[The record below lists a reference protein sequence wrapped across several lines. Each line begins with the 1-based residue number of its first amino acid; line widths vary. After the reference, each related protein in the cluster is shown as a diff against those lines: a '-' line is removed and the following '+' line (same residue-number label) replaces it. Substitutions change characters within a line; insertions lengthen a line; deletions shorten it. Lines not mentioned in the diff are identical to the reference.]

1 MRHFFYPESIA
12 VFGVSDRPSNLA
24 KSIVGNLFRF
34 GFRGDVFPIGNH
46 EGVIEGKRIFT
57 DLAQVERVPD
67 LAVLLVPA
75 SRIPATLDACGAKG
89 TRHVIIESA
98 GFTELGEDKRG
109 LENEILGIAS
119 KWGIT
124 LQGPNCFGAMN
135 MENGVIL
142 PFFGLDPGSVK
153 AGGASFIGQ
162 SGGIYYDTS
171 ILCSVERV
179 GLNKLASIG
188 NKLSL
193 NENDFL
199 EYLISDAGTKVI
211 GMYLEDFS
219 EGRRLMELATRTHKP
234 IVLVKGNRSRGSREI
249 AHFHT
254 TALAGDD
261 QTADAAMAQAGVHRV
276 RNLRE
281 MIDGLK
287 IFSLPPLK
295 GPNLAIVTRSGGHGV
310 LSADG
315 VERYGFK
322 LARFP
327 EALMDKIGEN
337 KAHVIKMTNPLD
349 VGDIY
354 DMSTYPGIVEMML
367 REEGIDGVV
376 FVSAHSA
383 ESENVHIERLIREAA
398 AMSPL
403 YGKPVVL
410 CMVSSRD
417 RWFALKEAADIPV
430 FSDVDDALYALSWS
444 LAHSRYQVE
453 KGLTGP
459 WTCGGAQ
466 KNGSSG
472 GSVIMDPGETFAL
485 LERHGLPVAAYII
498 AASGRE
504 ATSAAERLGY
514 PVAVKI
520 ASPNLL
526 HKTEKGAVAL
536 DLRDAKAVRQ
546 AISRMEGQRY
556 LVQKMAQPGYE
567 VIVGGRQDREFG
579 PVVVF
584 GLGGIFVELLRDT
597 SIRVAPIDG
606 KTALDMIAQVKG
618 AEILR
623 GFRGKP
629 PADTRALSDI
639 LVAVSRLLVG
649 NASIRNIDM
658 NPVIVGEEGTG
669 CMVVDAKMEVTVASA
684 RQL

>member
-34 GFRGDVFPIGNH
+34 GFRGDVFPMGNN
-46 EGVIEGKRIFT
+46 EGSIEGKRIFT

-75 SRIPATLDACGAKG
+75 SQIPAILDACGRKG
-89 TRHVIIESA
+89 TRRVIIESA
-98 GFTELGEDKRG
+98 GFTEFGEDKRG
-109 LENEILGIAS
+109 LENEILSIAS

-124 LQGPNCFGAMN
+124 LQGPNCFGVMN

-142 PFFGLDPGSVK
+142 PFFALDPGSMK
-153 AGGASFIGQ
+153 TGGASFIGQ
-162 SGGIYYDTS
+162 SGGIFYDTS
-171 ILCSVERV
+171 MLCSVERV

-188 NKLSL
+188 NKLNL

-199 EYLISDAGTKVI
+199 EYLISDEGTKVI
-211 GMYLEDFS
+211 GIYLENFS
-219 EGRRLMELATRTHKP
+219 DGRRLMELASGTDKP
-234 IVLVKGNRSRGSREI
+234 LVLVKGNRGRGSREI

-310 LSADG
+310 LAADA
-315 VERYGFK
+315 VERYGFR
-322 LARFP
+322 LARFS
-327 EALMDKIGEN
+327 EALKDKIGEN
-337 KAHVIKMTNPLD
+337 KAHIIRLTNPLD
-349 VGDIY
+349 IGDIY

-367 REEGIDGVV
+367 REDGIDGVV
-376 FVSAHSA
+376 FVSAHSD
-383 ESENVHIERLIREAA
+383 ESDNAQIERLIREAA
-398 AMSPL
+398 CMSPL

-459 WTCGGAQ
+459 WTGGGAE
-466 KNGSSG
+466 KNGSPG

-485 LERHGLPVAAYII
+485 LERHGLPVAAYAI
-498 AASGRE
+498 AASSQE
-504 ATSAAERLGY
+504 AAGAAEGLGY

-526 HKTEKGAVAL
+526 HKTEDGAVAL
-536 DLRDAKAVRQ
+536 HLKDAGAVRK
-546 AISRMEGQRY
+546 AISRMEGERY

-579 PVVVF
+579 PVVIF

-597 SIRVAPIDG
+597 SIRVAPIDK
-606 KTALDMIAQVKG
+606 KTARDMIAQVRG
-618 AEILR
+618 AAILR

-629 PADTRALSDI
+629 PADTEGLSDI
-639 LVAVSRLLVG
+639 LVAVSRLLAG
-649 NASIRNIDM
+649 NASIRNIDI
-658 NPVIVGEEGTG
+658 NPVIVGERETG
-669 CMVVDAKMEVTVASA
+669 CTVVDAKIEVAG
-684 RQL
+684 

>member
-1 MRHFFYPESIA
+1 MRHFFYPQSIA

-24 KSIVGNLFRF
+24 KSIVGNLFLF
-34 GFRGDVFPIGNH
+34 GFRGDIFPIGNH
-46 EGVIEGKRIFT
+46 EGEIEGKRIFT
-57 DLAQVERVPD
+57 DLSQVERVPE

-75 SRIPATLDACGAKG
+75 SQIPAILDACGRKG

-98 GFTELGEDKRG
+98 GFTELSEDKKG
-109 LENEILGIAS
+109 LENEILSIAS

-124 LQGPNCFGAMN
+124 LQGPNCFGIMN
-135 MENGVIL
+135 MENGVVL
-142 PFFGLDPGSVK
+142 PFFALDPGSVK
-153 AGGASFIGQ
+153 TGGASFIGQ
-162 SGGIYYDTS
+162 SGGIYYDTCM
-171 ILCSVERV
+171 LCSVERV

-188 NKLSL
+188 NKLNL

-199 EYLISDAGTKVI
+199 EYLINDAGTKVI
-211 GMYLEDFS
+211 GMYLESFS
-219 EGRRLMELATRTHKP
+219 DGRRLMELAAGTDKP
-234 IVLVKGNRSRGSREI
+234 IVLVKGNRGRTSREI

-254 TALAGDD
+254 AALAGDD

-287 IFSLPPLK
+287 IFSLPPLA

-310 LSADG
+310 LSADS
-315 VERYGFK
+315 VERYGFT
-322 LARFP
+322 LARFS
-327 EALMDKIGEN
+327 EALKAKIGEN
-337 KAHVIKMTNPLD
+337 KTQIIGMTNPFD
-349 VGDIY
+349 IGDIY

-367 REEGIDGVV
+367 KEDGIDGVV

-383 ESENVHIERLIREAA
+383 ESDNAQIERLIREAA
-398 AMSPL
+398 RMSPL

-444 LAHSRYQVE
+444 LAHSGYQVK

-459 WTCGGAQ
+459 WEGGGAQ
-466 KNGSSG
+466 KNGSPGS
-472 GSVIMDPGETFAL
+472 SVIMDPGETFAL
-485 LERHGLPVAAYII
+485 LERHGLPVAAYAL
-498 AASGRE
+498 AASAEE
-504 ATSAAERLGY
+504 AAGLAERLGY
-514 PVAVKI
+514 PVAVKV

-536 DLRDAKAVRQ
+536 DLKDAGAVRQ
-546 AISRMEGQRY
+546 QVSRMEGERY

-579 PVVVF
+579 PVVIF

-606 KTALDMIAQVKG
+606 KTARNMIAQVKG
-618 AEILR
+618 AAILQ
-623 GFRGKP
+623 GFRGNP
-629 PADTRALSDI
+629 PADTDCLSDI
-639 LVAVSRLLVG
+639 LVAVSRLLSG
-649 NASIRNIDM
+649 NASIRNIDI
-658 NPVIVGEEGTG
+658 NPVIVGEKGRG
-669 CMVVDAKMEVTVASA
+669 CTVVDAKIEVSG
-684 RQL
+684 

>member
-24 KSIVGNLFRF
+24 KSIVGNLFLF
-34 GFRGDVFPIGNH
+34 GFRGDVFPMGSH
-46 EGVIEGKRIFT
+46 AGEIEGRRIFT
-57 DLAQVERVPD
+57 DLSQLERAPE
-67 LAVLLVPA
+67 LAVLLVSA
-75 SRIPATLDACGAKG
+75 SQIPAILDACGRKG

-98 GFTELGEDKRG
+98 GFTELSEDKKG
-109 LENEILGIAS
+109 LENEILSIAS
-119 KWGIT
+119 KWGIRF
-124 LQGPNCFGAMN
+124 QGPNCFGVMN
-135 MENGVIL
+135 MENGVVL
-142 PFFGLDPGSVK
+142 PFFALDPGSVK
-153 AGGASFIGQ
+153 TGGASFIGQ
-162 SGGIYYDTS
+162 SGGLYYDTCM
-171 ILCSVERV
+171 LCSVERV

-188 NKLSL
+188 NKLNL

-199 EYLISDAGTKVI
+199 EYLIGDAGTKVI
-211 GMYLEDFS
+211 GMYLENFS
-219 EGRRLMELATRTHKP
+219 DGRRLMELANATDKP
-234 IVLVKGNRSRGSREI
+234 IVLVKGNRGRTSREI

-287 IFSLPPLK
+287 IFSLPPLA

-310 LSADG
+310 LSADS
-315 VERYGFK
+315 VERYGFR
-322 LARFP
+322 LAQFP
-327 EALMDKIGEN
+327 EALKEKIGEN
-337 KAHVIKMTNPLD
+337 KTHIIGLTNPLD

-354 DMSTYPGIVEMML
+354 DMTTYPGIVEMML
-367 REEGIDGVV
+367 QEEGIDGVV

-383 ESENVHIERLIREAA
+383 ESDNEHIERLIREAA
-398 AMSPL
+398 RLSPL

-453 KGLTGP
+453 KGLNGP
-459 WTCGGAQ
+459 WTGGGAQ
-466 KNGSSG
+466 KNASPACGP
-472 GSVIMDPGETFAL
+472 VIMDPGETFSL
-485 LERHGLPVAAYII
+485 LERHGLPVAAYAL
-498 AASGRE
+498 AASAEE
-504 ATSAAERLGY
+504 AAAAAERLGY
-514 PVAVKI
+514 PVAVKV

-536 DLRDAKAVRQ
+536 GLKDAGAVRQ
-546 AISRMEGQRY
+546 QVSRMEGERY
-556 LVQKMAQPGYE
+556 LVQKMAQPGHE

-606 KTALDMIAQVKG
+606 RTARTMIAEVKG
-618 AEILR
+618 AAILR
-623 GFRGKP
+623 GFRGSP
-629 PADTRALSDI
+629 PADTEGLSDI
-639 LVAVSRLLVG
+639 LVAVSRLLSG
-649 NASIRNIDM
+649 NASIRNIDI
-658 NPVIVGEEGTG
+658 NPVIVGEKGRG
-669 CMVVDAKMEVTVASA
+669 CTVVDAKIEVDG
-684 RQL
+684 

>member
-24 KSIVGNLFRF
+24 KSIVCNLFRF

-46 EGVIEGKRIFT
+46 EGSIEGKRIFT

-75 SRIPATLDACGAKG
+75 HEIPAILDACGRKG
-89 TRHVIIESA
+89 TRHVIVESA
-98 GFTELGEDKRG
+98 GFTELGEDKEG
-109 LENEILGIAS
+109 LEKEILGIAS
-119 KWGIT
+119 KWGIRF
-124 LQGPNCFGAMN
+124 QGPNCFGVMN

-142 PFFGLDPGSVK
+142 PFFGLEPDSVK
-153 AGGASFIGQ
+153 TGGASFIGQ
-162 SGGIYYDTS
+162 SGGIFYDTS
-171 ILCSVERV
+171 MLCSVERV

-188 NKLSL
+188 NKLDL

-211 GMYLEDFS
+211 GMYLENFS
-219 EGRRLMELATRTHKP
+219 DGRRLMELAAGTDKP
-234 IVLVKGNRSRGSREI
+234 LVLVKGNRSQGSREI

-254 TALAGDD
+254 TALTGDD
-261 QTADAAMAQAGVHRV
+261 ETADAAMAQAGVHRV

-281 MIDGLK
+281 MMDGLK

-310 LSADG
+310 LCADG

-322 LARFP
+322 LAKFS
-327 EALMDKIGEN
+327 EALLDKIGEN
-337 KAHVIKMTNPLD
+337 KAHIIRMTNPLD

-354 DMSTYPGIVEMML
+354 DMSTYPGIVEMLL
-367 REEGIDGVV
+367 REEGVDGVV
-376 FVSAHSA
+376 FVSAHSD
-383 ESENVHIERLIREAA
+383 ESDNEQIEELIREVARL
-398 AMSPL
+398 SPL

-410 CMVSSRD
+410 CMVSSKD
-417 RWFALKEAADIPV
+417 RWFALKEAADIPL
-430 FSDVDDALYALSWS
+430 FSDVDDALFALSWS

-453 KGLTGP
+453 KSIIGP
-459 WTCGGAQ
+459 WTGGGAK
-466 KNGSSG
+466 KNDSSG
-472 GSVIMDPGETFAL
+472 SSVIMDPGETFAL
-485 LERHGLPVAAYII
+485 LERYGLPVAAYAL
-498 AASGRE
+498 AASAQEVVR
-504 ATSAAERLGY
+504 AAERLGY
-514 PVAVKI
+514 PLAVKI

-526 HKTEKGAVAL
+526 HKTEKGGVAL
-536 DLRDAKAVRQ
+536 DLKDAKAVRQ
-546 AISRMEGQRY
+546 AISRMEAERY
-556 LVQKMAQPGYE
+556 LVQKMAPPGYE

-606 KTALDMIAQVKG
+606 KTARDMIAQVKG
-618 AEILR
+618 AAILR

-629 PADTRALSDI
+629 PADIEGLSGI
-639 LVAVSRLLVG
+639 LVALSRLLAG
-649 NASIRNIDM
+649 NASIRNIDI
-658 NPVIVGEEGTG
+658 NPVIAGQRGTG
-669 CMVVDAKMEVTVASA
+669 CTIVDAKIEVAKSA
-684 RQL
+684 YSR

>member
-24 KSIVGNLFRF
+24 RSIVANLLRF

-46 EGVIEGKRIFT
+46 EGEIAGKRIFT
-57 DLAQVERVPD
+57 DLAQVEQAPG

-75 SRIPATLDACGAKG
+75 SQVPAILDACGRKG
-89 TRHVIIESA
+89 TRRVIIESA

-109 LENEILGIAS
+109 LENEILSIAS
-119 KWGIT
+119 EWGIT
-124 LQGPNCFGAMN
+124 LQGPNCFGVMN

-142 PFFGLDPGSVK
+142 PFFALDPGSVK
-153 AGGASFIGQ
+153 TGGASFIGQ
-162 SGGIYYDTS
+162 SGGIFYDTS
-171 ILCSVERV
+171 MLCSVERV
-179 GLNKLASIG
+179 GLTKLASIG

-199 EYLISDAGTKVI
+199 EYLISDAGTRVI
-211 GMYLEDFS
+211 GMYLENFS
-219 EGRRLMELATRTHKP
+219 DGRRLMELANATDKP
-234 IVLVKGNRSRGSREI
+234 IVLLKGNRSRGSREI

-287 IFSLPPLK
+287 IFSLPLLK
-295 GPNLAIVTRSGGHGV
+295 GPNLAIITRSGGHGV
-310 LSADG
+310 LAADS
-315 VERYGFK
+315 VERYGFE
-322 LARFP
+322 LAQFP
-327 EALMDKIGEN
+327 EALMDKISEN
-337 KAHVIKMTNPLD
+337 KAHIIRMTNPLD

-354 DMSTYPGIVEMML
+354 DMDTYPGIVEMML

-376 FVSAHSA
+376 FVSAHSD
-383 ESENVHIERLIREAA
+383 ESDNAQIESLIREAA
-398 AMSPL
+398 RMSPL

-430 FSDVDDALYALSWS
+430 FSDVDDALHALSWS
-444 LAHSRYQVE
+444 LAHSRYRKEKGPSGAWTGGGVE
-453 KGLTGP
+453 KNDP
-459 WTCGGAQ
+459 S
-466 KNGSSG
+466 GST
-472 GSVIMDPGETFAL
+472 VMLDPAETFAL
-485 LERHGLPVAAYII
+485 LERHGLPVAAFAM
-498 AASGRE
+498 AASGEE
-504 ATSAAERLGY
+504 AARLASRLGY

-546 AISRMEGQRY
+546 AISRMEGERY

-579 PVVVF
+579 PVVIF
-584 GLGGIFVELLRDT
+584 GLGGVFVELLRDT

-606 KTALDMIAQVKG
+606 KTARDMIARVRG
-618 AEILR
+618 AGILR

-629 PADTRALSDI
+629 PADTEALSDI
-639 LVAVSRLLVG
+639 LVAVSRLLAG
-649 NASIRNIDM
+649 NASIRNIDI
-658 NPVIVGEEGTG
+658 NPVIVGEKGTG
-669 CMVVDAKMEVTVASA
+669 CTVVDAKIEVYQPAPH
-684 RQL
+684 

>member
-34 GFRGDVFPIGNH
+34 GFRGGVFPIGNH
-46 EGVIEGKRIFT
+46 EGEIEGKRIFT
-57 DLAQVERVPD
+57 DLSQVEPVPD

-75 SRIPATLDACGAKG
+75 SQIPAILDGCGRKG

-109 LENEILGIAS
+109 LEDEILSIAS
-119 KWGIT
+119 KWGIM
-124 LQGPNCFGAMN
+124 LQGPNCFGVMN
-135 MENGVIL
+135 MENGVVL

-153 AGGASFIGQ
+153 TGGASFIGQ
-162 SGGIYYDTS
+162 SGGIFYDTS
-171 ILCSVERV
+171 MLCSVERV

-188 NKLSL
+188 NKLNL

-199 EYLISDAGTKVI
+199 EYLIADPGTKAI
-211 GMYLEDFS
+211 GMYLENFS
-219 EGRRLMELATRTHKP
+219 DGRRLMELANTTDKP
-234 IVLVKGNRSRGSREI
+234 IVLVKGNRGRGSREI

-261 QTADAAMAQAGVHRV
+261 QAADAAMAQAGVHRV

-310 LSADG
+310 LSADC
-315 VERYGFK
+315 VERYGFN
-322 LARFP
+322 LAQFP
-327 EALMDKIGEN
+327 KALVDKIGEN
-337 KAHVIKMTNPLD
+337 KRHVIRMTNPLD

-383 ESENVHIERLIREAA
+383 ESDNAQIERLIKAAA

-410 CMVSSRD
+410 CMVSSRE
-417 RWFALKEAADIPV
+417 RWFALREAADIPV

-459 WTCGGAQ
+459 WAGGGVE
-466 KNGSSG
+466 KNGSQG

-485 LERHGLPVAAYII
+485 LERHGLPVAAYAI
-498 AASGRE
+498 AASSRE
-504 ATSAAERLGY
+504 AARLAEGLGY

-526 HKTEKGAVAL
+526 HKTEDGAVAL
-536 DLRDAKAVRQ
+536 DLKDGSAVRQ
-546 AISRMEGQRY
+546 AISRMKGERY

-567 VIVGGRQDREFG
+567 VIVGGRRDREFG

-584 GLGGIFVELLRDT
+584 GLGGILVELLRDT
-597 SIRVAPIDG
+597 SIRVVPIDG
-606 KTALDMIAQVKG
+606 KTARNMIAELKG
-618 AEILR
+618 AAILR

-629 PADTRALSDI
+629 PADTEGLSDV
-639 LVAVSRLLVG
+639 LVAVSRLLAG
-649 NASIRNIDM
+649 NASIRNIDI
-658 NPVIVGEEGTG
+658 NPVIVGEKGTG
-669 CMVVDAKMEVTVASA
+669 CTIVDAKIEVAG
-684 RQL
+684 